1 MGIGTLAKNII
12 SQNIFPIVSIIF
24 WINPTIIQTFYSDAS
39 SKKCWFYLQWQ
50 AFTAGEIWNYVACV
64 EETFWTIWP
73 DFLDCGEES
82 FWTMWLD
89 MKIES
94 FNNDND
100 SKTTLETEDIEPDV
114 DNKWFENYI
123 GNRHML

>member
-1 MGIGTLAKNII
+1 M
-12 SQNIFPIVSIIF
+12 
-24 WINPTIIQTFYSDAS
+24 INTTIIQTFYSDAS
-39 SKKCWFYLQWQ
+39 SKKCWFYPQWP
-50 AFTAGEIWNYVACV
+50 AFTAGEIWNYVACG
-64 EETFWTIWP
+64 F
-73 DFLDCGEES
+73 ES